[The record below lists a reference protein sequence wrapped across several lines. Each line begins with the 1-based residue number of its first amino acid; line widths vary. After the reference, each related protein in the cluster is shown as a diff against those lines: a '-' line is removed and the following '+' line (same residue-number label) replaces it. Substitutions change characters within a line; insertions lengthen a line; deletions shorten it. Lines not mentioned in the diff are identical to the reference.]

1 MTTVIP
7 APRPAGPASRRPAKP
22 RASWTLWAGLA
33 AAVALTVWAGLGI
46 DFTLVPLFTD
56 FARGW
61 VVIEQFLAPNWA
73 FIFQVGNAWFETL
86 AIAVLAS
93 LFGCALGLVAAM
105 LASTVTLSNPVA
117 HQVVKWTLSV
127 VRSIPDIGYAFLFV
141 ALVGVGSLAGILALI
156 MFNLGIVAKLTS
168 ESIDAVDRGPIEAVD
183 ASGANGLDRARWAVY
198 PQVLPNFLSY
208 SLYVFELNIRA
219 SIVIGLAGA
228 GGIGNVII
236 VQLGRFAWE
245 NVSALFIAT
254 FVVVLLVDVLSQIV
268 RRRIT

>member
-7 APRPAGPASRRPAKP
+7 AARPTAASGRPVKP
-22 RASWTLWAGLA
+22 RTPWTLWAGLA
-33 AAVALTVWAGLGI
+33 ATVALTLWAGWGI

-56 FARGW
+56 FGRGW
-61 VVIEQFLAPNWA
+61 VVIEQFLNPNWG
-73 FIFQVGNAWFETL
+73 FIFQVGNAWWETI
-86 AIAVLAS
+86 AIAILAS
-93 LFGCALGLVAAM
+93 LAGCFLGLVAAM
-105 LASTVTLSNPVA
+105 LASKVTLTNSVW
-117 HQVVKWTLSV
+117 HQIVKWTLSV
-127 VRSIPDIGYAFLFV
+127 IRSIPDIGYAFLFV
-141 ALVGVGSLAGILALI
+141 ALVGVGSLAGILALA

-183 ASGANGLDRARWAVY
+183 ASGATGVDRARWAVY

-254 FVVVLLVDVLSQIV
+254 FVVVLLVDIVSQTV

>member
-1 MTTVIP
+1 MTSLA
-7 APRPAGPASRRPAKP
+7 APPRTGRPAKP
-22 RASWTLWAGLA
+22 APPWGTWAGIAVA
-33 AAVALTVWAGLGI
+33 AAVTIWAGTGI
-46 DFTLVPLFTD
+46 GFTLAPLFTD

-61 VVIEQFLAPNWA
+61 IVLQDFLNPNWG
-73 FIFQVGNAWFETL
+73 FIFQVGNAWLETL

-105 LASTVTLSNPVA
+105 LASSVTYPNRA
-117 HQVVKWTLSV
+117 GHQIVKGVLSV
-127 VRSIPDIGYAFLFV
+127 IRSIPDIGYAYLFV
-141 ALVGVGSLAGILALI
+141 AFVGVGSLAGILALV

-168 ESIDAVDRGPIEAVD
+168 ESIDAVERGPIEAVD
-183 ASGANGLDRARWAVY
+183 AAGGRGIQRARWAVY

-228 GGIGNVII
+228 GGIGSVIA

-245 NVSALFIAT
+245 NISAIFIAT
-254 FVVVLLVDVLSQIV
+254 FVVVLLIDIVSQVV